1 MSKTTPNLATI
12 APTQNLNQSAGLRG
26 EVLRYFEPSARQRP
40 RPHRPAVR
48 LKNENL
54 PYRLQ
59 FVMVNAASDNEAL
72 LTDKEIVMDLLR
84 RLPNDVTLYQI
95 AQKLEFIAAVRQG
108 LAEFD
113 ENKDSISIEQV
124 ERELTSWSV
133 TVGRKRRGRRKA
145 QRAGKTGEIA
155 KNEKQVTR

>member
-1 MSKTTPNLATI
+1 
-12 APTQNLNQSAGLRG
+12 
-26 EVLRYFEPSARQRP
+26 
-40 RPHRPAVR
+40 
-48 LKNENL
+48 
-54 PYRLQ
+54 
-59 FVMVNAASDNEAL
+59 MVNAASDNEAI

-84 RLPNDVTLYQI
+84 RLPDDVTLYQI

-145 QRAGKTGEIA
+145 QRAGKTGEIV

>member
-1 MSKTTPNLATI
+1 
-12 APTQNLNQSAGLRG
+12 
-26 EVLRYFEPSARQRP
+26 
-40 RPHRPAVR
+40 
-48 LKNENL
+48 
-54 PYRLQ
+54 
-59 FVMVNAASDNEAL
+59 MVNAASDNEAIL
-72 LTDKEIVMDLLR
+72 NDKEIVMDLLR
-84 RLPNDVTLYQI
+84 RLPDDVTLYQI

-145 QRAGKTGEIA
+145 QRAGKTGEIV

>member
-1 MSKTTPNLATI
+1 
-12 APTQNLNQSAGLRG
+12 
-26 EVLRYFEPSARQRP
+26 
-40 RPHRPAVR
+40 
-48 LKNENL
+48 
-54 PYRLQ
+54 
-59 FVMVNAASDNEAL
+59 MVNAASDNEAI
-72 LTDKEIVMDLLR
+72 LTDKEIVMDLLL
-84 RLPNDVTLYQI
+84 RLPDDATLYQI

>member
-1 MSKTTPNLATI
+1 MRLE
-12 APTQNLNQSAGLRG
+12 GLLSFLI
-26 EVLRYFEPSARQRP
+26 VLRLEKRISVAQTSNMTSQ
-40 RPHRPAVR
+40 AV
-48 LKNENL
+48 
-54 PYRLQ
+54 
-59 FVMVNAASDNEAL
+59 
-72 LTDKEIVMDLLR
+72 LTDKEIVLDLLR
-84 RLPNDVTLYQI
+84 RLPDDVSLYQI

-145 QRAGKTGEIA
+145 QRAAKNTELA
-155 KNEKQVTR
+155 KNESR